1 MGVEMIPYKPGI
13 PGIFSLAL
21 RRRLTRSEGKRSE
34 MRIVAGEWGGRRI
47 QAPPGQGT
55 RPTTDR
61 VREAWMSAVAPELP
75 GARVLDLFA
84 GSGAL
89 GLEALSR
96 GAASAV
102 FVETGPPALKALRA
116 NLDALGAGSRAE
128 IVRTDAVKY
137 AEGLAA
143 GAFDVAFADPPYGR
157 GLAQALA
164 EAFARTPFASLL
176 CIEHGKD
183 DRIPELPGARS
194 RRYGDTHLTFLPA
207 PE

>member
-1 MGVEMIPYKPGI
+1 
-13 PGIFSLAL
+13 
-21 RRRLTRSEGKRSE
+21 

-47 QAPPGQGT
+47 QAPPGRGT

-61 VREAWMSAVAPELP
+61 VREAWMSTVGPHLP

-96 GAASAV
+96 GAASAT
-102 FVETGPPALKALRA
+102 FVEQDAKALAALRA
-116 NLDALGAGSRAE
+116 NLDAL
-128 IVRTDAVKY
+128 DAKDTATVVKGDALKY
-137 AEGLAA
+137 ARGLAA
-143 GAFDVAFADPPYGR
+143 GAFDVAFADPPYAK
-157 GLAQALA
+157 GLARELA
-164 EAFARTPFASLL
+164 DAFAAVPFAALL

-183 DRIPELPGARS
+183 DVLPEFAGARTK
-194 RRYGDTHLTFLPA
+194 RYGDTYLTFITA